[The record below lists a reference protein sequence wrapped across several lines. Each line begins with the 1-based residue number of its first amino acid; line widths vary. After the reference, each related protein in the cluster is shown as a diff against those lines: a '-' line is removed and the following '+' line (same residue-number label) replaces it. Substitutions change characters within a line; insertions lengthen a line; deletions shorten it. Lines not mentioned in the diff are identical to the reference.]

1 METHKIIDV
10 AVTLTD
16 GTRWLGCEVFL
27 PTGDRLSDV
36 MNDDRKFLPIKR
48 DGKEIVVHKDQVM
61 FLTES

>member
-1 METHKIIDV
+1 MN
-10 AVTLTD
+10 D
-16 GTRWLGCEVFL
+16 GSRWLDCEVFL